1 MSQAEP
7 TLSEQQELRREKLE
21 QLQELGVNP
30 YPYDFE
36 ITHHSKDILDHPEWV
51 KEDEDD
57 EPVRVSVAGRIMT
70 RRIMGK
76 ASFFNLQDSEGEIQV
91 YIRRDDVADE
101 ALGTDK
107 YNKVFKK
114 LLDIGDIIGIKG
126 FVFRT
131 GTGEITIHAEEFEV
145 LSKTLRPIPIPKEV
159 EENGETKVYD
169 AFADREQRYRQRYV
183 DLIVNTDVRDTF
195 RERTEMVQ
203 AMRNFMNGKGYM
215 EVETPILQ
223 PIYGG
228 ATARPFETHHNA
240 LDMKLYLRIA
250 NELYLKRLI
259 VGGYDGVYEFSKDF
273 RNEGISR
280 FHNPEFTQVE
290 LYVAYKD
297 YNWMMDFVEAMVEH
311 VAQELHGSTKVTV
324 GDNEIDFKRPWP
336 RIPMFEAIEDKT
348 GHDLHGKSLDELKAV
363 AKELDIEL
371 EDSYGKGKIIDEIF
385 GEYVEPHLI
394 QPTFITDYPIEM
406 SPLAKK
412 HRTKEGLVERFECIC
427 NGKEI
432 ANAFSELNDPVD
444 QRERF
449 EEQIKLRAQGDDE
462 AIEELDEDFLRALEF
477 GMPPTAGLG
486 IGIDRLAMI
495 MTNSDS
501 IRDVLFF
508 PLMRPEQD

>member
-1 MSQAEP
+1 MSNTESSV
-7 TLSEQQELRREKLE
+7 SEQHEIRLEKLQELREMG
-21 QLQELGVNP
+21 QDP
-30 YPYDFE
+30 YPYAFE
-36 ITHHSKDILDHPEWV
+36 VTHKSQYIHEHPELI
-51 KEDEDD
+51 KQDEQETD
-57 EPVRVSVAGRIMT
+57 EVERVSIAGRIMT

-76 ASFFNLQDSEGEIQV
+76 STFFNLQDSQGEIQV
-91 YIRRDDVADE
+91 YIRRDDVGKE
-101 ALGTDK
+101 N

-114 LLDIGDIIGIKG
+114 LTDIGDIVGIKG
-126 FVFRT
+126 YVFKT
-131 GTGEITIHAEEFEV
+131 GTGETTVYAEEFQL
-145 LSKTLRPIPIPKEV
+145 LSKTLRPIPVPKEV
-159 EENGETKVYD
+159 ETDEGETKVYD
-169 AFADREQRYRQRYV
+169 AFSNKEQRYRQRYL
-183 DLIVNTDVRDTF
+183 DLVVNPEVREVF
-195 RERTEMVQ
+195 QQRTQMVQ
-203 AMRNFMNGKGYM
+203 AMRNYMNDKGYM

-223 PIYGG
+223 PVYGG
-228 ATARPFETHHNA
+228 ASAEPFVTHHNA

-273 RNEGISR
+273 RNEGLSR

-311 VAQELHGSTKVTV
+311 IAKALHGSTKVQV
-324 GDNEIDFKRPWP
+324 GDQEIDFKRPWP
-336 RIPMFEAIEDKT
+336 RIPMFEAIENET
-348 GHDLHGKSLDELKAV
+348 GKDLYGKNLEELKDIAR
-363 AKELDIEL
+363 ELNIEV
-371 EDSYGKGKIIDEIF
+371 EDNFGKGKIIDEIF
-385 GEYVEPHLI
+385 EEYVESKLI

-412 HRTKEGLVERFECIC
+412 HREKKGLVERFECIC

-449 EEQIKLRAQGDDE
+449 EEQARLRAEGDEE
-462 AIEELDEDFLRALEF
+462 AMALDEDFLQALEY

-495 MTNSDS
+495 MTDSDS

-508 PLMRPEQD
+508 PQMKPGQ